1 MISFIKPYL
10 YLFLGGFMPG
20 VYEIYVKD
28 HFAAAHALKGYDG
41 NCSNIHGHNW
51 IVEAYIQCTR
61 LNKLGIGVDFRDV
74 KGIVKDVLSKLDHTN
89 LNEVAEFGSINPTSE
104 NISKF
109 LYTEL
114 SRRLNTEHTKVSKIM
129 VFESPGCGS
138 SFQEV

>member
-1 MISFIKPYL
+1 
-10 YLFLGGFMPG
+10 MPG
-20 VYEIYVKD
+20 IYEIYVKD
-28 HFAAAHALKGYDG
+28 HFAAAHALKGYNG
-41 NCSNIHGHNW
+41 NCSNMHGHNW
-51 IVEAYIQCTR
+51 VVEAYIQCTK
-61 LNKLGIGVDFRDV
+61 LNKLGIGIDFRDV

-114 SRRLNTEHTKVSKIM
+114 SRRLNAEHTIVNKVM

-138 SFQEV
+138 SYREL

>member
-1 MISFIKPYL
+1 
-10 YLFLGGFMPG
+10 MPG

-28 HFAAAHALKGYDG
+28 HFAAAHSLKGYDG
-41 NCSNIHGHNW
+41 NCSNMHGHNW
-51 IVEAYIQCTR
+51 IVEAYIQCTK

-89 LNEVAEFGSINPTSE
+89 LNEVVEFSSINPTSE

-109 LYTEL
+109 LDTEL
-114 SRRLNTEHTKVSKIM
+114 SRRLNTEHVTVTKVM

-138 SFQEV
+138 AYREV

>member
-1 MISFIKPYL
+1 MS
-10 YLFLGGFMPG
+10 G

-51 IVEAYIQCTR
+51 EVEAFIQCR
-61 LNKLGIGVDFRDV
+61 KLNKLGFGIDFMDV
-74 KGIVKDVLSKLDHTN
+74 KKVVQDILGKLDHTN

-109 LYTEL
+109 LYKEL
-114 SRRLNTEHTKVSKIM
+114 SRRLNTEFIKVTKVM
-129 VFESPGCGS
+129 VMESPGCGS
-138 SFQEV
+138 SYWEE